1 LFPNPGGSLAK
12 IVSFAKDF
20 FESQFPGERPSQKY
34 LAKGMPFARIFAN
47 CTCKMKIGY
56 ARVSTLEQNLDLQL
70 RALEKAGCKKILR
83 EKVSGS
89 NRERPQFQ
97 RMLDQIRVGDTIV
110 VWKLDRLARS
120 TRDLLETMDAIREAG
135 ARFMSLSEPWADT
148 TTHAGKMIMTIFA
161 GIAEFER
168 DLIRERTG
176 AGREAARKR
185 GVRFGRPRKLSL
197 DQEQLARRLVLEG
210 KSASDIA
217 RTFNVHAATI
227 YRLAQ
232 M

>member
-1 LFPNPGGSLAK
+1 
-12 IVSFAKDF
+12 
-20 FESQFPGERPSQKY
+20 
-34 LAKGMPFARIFAN
+34 
-47 CTCKMKIGY
+47 MKIGY

-70 RALEKAGCKKILR
+70 QALERAGCGKIFR

-120 TRDLLETMDAIREAG
+120 TRDLLETMEAIRVAG
-135 ARFMSLSEPWADT
+135 GRFQSLSEPWADT

-185 GVRFGRPRKLSL
+185 GVQFGRPRKLSP
-197 DQEQLARRLVLEG
+197 DQEQLAQRLVLEG
-210 KSASDIA
+210 KSVCDIA
-217 RTFNVHAATI
+217 RIFNVHVATI